1 MAGDRPSFSSRVDH
15 SLDDKGRLVVPAR
28 FRDLLGPNFF
38 LSIALPDP
46 CLALYPEATWELQR
60 KSVEAAVVN
69 DLRLRDPARYL
80 FAHTDRVACDSQGRL
95 FLPAVLR
102 AYARIDKDVVSNGNN
117 ARVEIWSRDLF
128 EQRTAA
134 FEAKLAAYSSADD
147 EGKRSFPEIPGLL

>member
-1 MAGDRPSFSSRVDH
+1 VAGDRPSFSSRVDH
-15 SLDDKGRLVVPAR
+15 SLDDKG
-28 FRDLLGPNFF
+28 
-38 LSIALPDP
+38 
-46 CLALYPEATWELQR
+46 
-60 KSVEAAVVN
+60 
-69 DLRLRDPARYL
+69 LRDPARYL

-102 AYARIDKDVVSNGNN
+102 AYARIDRDVVSNGNN
-117 ARVEIWSRDLF
+117 ARVEIWSRELF

>member
-1 MAGDRPSFSSRVDH
+1 
-15 SLDDKGRLVVPAR
+15 
-28 FRDLLGPNFF
+28 LLGPNFF

-69 DLRLRDPARYL
+69 DFSLRDPARYL

>member
-1 MAGDRPSFSSRVDH
+1 VAADRPSFSSRVDH
-15 SLDDKGRLVVPAR
+15 NLDDKGRLVVPAR
-28 FRDLLGPNFF
+28 FRDLLGSNFF
-38 LSIALPDP
+38 LSIGLPDP
-46 CLALYPEATWELQR
+46 CLALYPEVTWEVQR
-60 KSVEAAVVN
+60 KSVEGAVVN

-95 FLPAVLR
+95 FLPVALR
-102 AYARIDKDVVSNGNN
+102 AYAHIDKDVVSIGNN

-147 EGKRSFPEIPGLL
+147 EGRRNFPEIPGLL